1 MHSGMPAGSLAVAPG
16 GTAPCTSAT
25 LSRMGM
31 ADIIAVLRTENA
43 ALQQEVATLREQNAT
58 LQAQLTAALDRIAE
72 LEHRPKDPP
81 AFVKPQTP
89 KREHKPRRKR
99 KPEHN
104 RARRLETPT
113 RIEQHALERCP
124 DCHQRLRGGTL
135 ARRRQVIELPEPQ
148 PVEVVEHQI
157 IKRWCAWC
165 RRWHAPALD
174 LQGQVLGQG
183 RLGVRIASL
192 IAYLRT
198 TLRLPIRRIRT
209 YLQTIHGLTISTGE
223 IVELLH
229 QVRRATQSAVDDL
242 KRQARASP
250 ILHADETGWREAGQ
264 SGQVWAFSTP
274 GEDAVR
280 YYEYDASRG
289 GAVAKRILGTE
300 FHGHLVSDFYGGYNI
315 YAGKHQR
322 CWVHFLRDL
331 HALREAHTTD
341 EAIVAWVAAV
351 RTLYDEAQG
360 FIRGETPSQED
371 RERQYVTLV
380 ERGHVLGLKYAQA
393 KGHPCR
399 ALAKRILRHEDELF
413 QFVLVAGLS
422 ADNNLAERSIRP
434 VVVVRKI
441 SGGTQ
446 STEGTK
452 TRMALASLFET
463 WHARGL
469 NPFVECLKP
478 LRQTPLPQI

>member
-1 MHSGMPAGSLAVAPG
+1 MLVVDVA
-16 GTAPCTSAT
+16 ALQA
-25 LSRMGM
+25 
-31 ADIIAVLRTENA
+31 ENA
-43 ALQQEVATLREQNAT
+43 ALRQEVATLREQNAA
-58 LQAQLTAALDRIAE
+58 LQAQLSAALERIAE
-72 LEHRPKDPP
+72 LERAPKQPP
-81 AFVKPQTP
+81 ASAKPNTP
-89 KREHKPRRKR
+89 KRERKPRRKR

-104 RARRLETPT
+104 RARRLEAHPT
-113 RIEQHALERCP
+113 RIEQHALDRCP
-124 DCHQRLRGGTL
+124 DCGLRLHGGTL

-148 PVEVVEHQI
+148 PVEVVEHQV

-165 RRWHAPALD
+165 HRWQMPSLD

-192 IAYLRT
+192 IAYLRH
-198 TLRLPIRRIRT
+198 TLRLPIRRIRS
-209 YLQTIHGLTISTGE
+209 YLETIHRLTLSTGA

-229 QVRRATQSAVDDL
+229 QVRRETQPTVEDL

-264 SGQVWAFSTP
+264 RGQVWAFSTP

-280 YYEYDASRG
+280 YYEYDASRA
-289 GAVAKRILGTE
+289 GAVAKRILGAA
-300 FHGHLVSDFYGGYNI
+300 FQGHLVSDFYAAYNI

-331 HALREAHTTD
+331 HDLREAHATGEQG
-341 EAIVAWVAAV
+341 EAVAAWVAAV
-351 RTLYDEAQG
+351 RKLYDTARAFVQDAA
-360 FIRGETPSQED
+360 PPQAD
-371 RERQYVTLV
+371 REAQYVTLV
-380 ERGHVLGLKYAQA
+380 EQVHALGLQYAQA
-393 KGHPCR
+393 KGHPCQ

-413 QFVLVAGLS
+413 QFVLVDGLS

-446 STEGTK
+446 SAEGSK

-463 WHARGL
+463 WQARGL
-469 NPFVECLKP
+469 NPFEECLKL
-478 LRQTPLPQI
+478 LRQTPLPQT